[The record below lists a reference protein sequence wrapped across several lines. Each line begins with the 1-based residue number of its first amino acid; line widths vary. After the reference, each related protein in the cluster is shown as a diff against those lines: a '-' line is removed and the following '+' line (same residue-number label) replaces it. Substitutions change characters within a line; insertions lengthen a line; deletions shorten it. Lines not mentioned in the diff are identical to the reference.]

1 MKRSNPTLSILA
13 LVALLLFSACT
24 EIKKTAHGPE
34 ADLVFTNAN
43 IITLD
48 AGNPGAEA
56 LAVKGD
62 RILAVG
68 SAAEITETIGK
79 KTRIV
84 DLGGRTVVPGL
95 IESHAHLLG
104 MGRAKMVLDLVG
116 TESAAQIAK
125 MVGDHAAKLP
135 PRRWILGRGWDQ
147 NDWETKAFPTHAA
160 LSAAAPDHPV
170 CLTRVDGHALWANGK
185 ALALAGVTAATADP
199 PGGRIERD
207 GQGAPSGVFV
217 DNAMSLIRSHIPE
230 PTRREKKEALLLAVK
245 ECNAFGFTS
254 FHDAGQGSET
264 ITLYRELLAEGK
276 LTLRCNV
283 MLSGGNADLLDEL
296 LPAGPSI
303 GEGDGF
309 LTIRSIKLFADGA
322 LGSRGA
328 ALLEDYADDPGN
340 RGLLVDD
347 GQRIFTVACRALEH
361 GFQVCTHAIGDRAN
375 RVVLDAY
382 ERAFKTHPTGK
393 DHRFRIEHAQIL
405 DGTDIERFAALGVI
419 ASMQAQHC
427 TSDMPWVPDRIGDTR
442 TAEGAYVW
450 KKLLDRGVH
459 VPNGSDAP
467 VESANPFWGIYAAIT
482 RRDRNGNPAG
492 GWYPDQA
499 MTRKEAL
506 ESFTVE
512 GAFASFDEELK
523 GRLKKGM
530 LADITVL
537 SKNIMAVAEEEIP
550 GIEATMTVIGG
561 KVVFSRMDG

>member
-1 MKRSNPTLSILA
+1 MRISTPSLSLLA
-13 LVALLLFSACT
+13 LATLLLFAACT
-24 EIKKTAHGPE
+24 EVEETAPELE

-48 AGNPGAEA
+48 AGNPEAEA

-68 SAAEITETIGK
+68 SAAEIAKTVGK
-79 KTRIV
+79 KTRVV

-104 MGRAKMVLDLVG
+104 MGRAKMILDLVA
-116 TESAAQIAK
+116 TESEAQIAEI
-125 MVGDHAAKLP
+125 VRTHAAEIP
-135 PRRWILGRGWDQ
+135 PDRWILGRGWDQ

-185 ALALAGVTAATADP
+185 ALALSDITAATADP

-207 GQGAPSGVFV
+207 GQGAPTGVFI

-230 PTRREKKEALLLAVK
+230 PTGREKKEALLLAVK
-245 ECNAFGFTS
+245 ECNSLGFTS

-264 ITLYRELLAEGK
+264 IALYRELLAEGK

-283 MLSGGNADLLDEL
+283 MLSGGSDSLLDEL
-296 LPAGPSI
+296 LPAGPTI

-328 ALLEDYADDPGN
+328 ALLEDYSDDPGN

-347 GQRIFTVACRALEH
+347 EERIFTVACRALEH

-375 RVVLDAY
+375 RVVLNAY
-382 ERAFKTHPTGK
+382 ERAFKKYPAVN

-405 DGTDIERFAALGVI
+405 DGADIERFAALGVI

-427 TSDMPWVPDRIGDTR
+427 TSDMPWVPDRIGDAR

-450 KKLLDRGVH
+450 RKLLDRGVH

-467 VESANPFWGIYAAIT
+467 VESANPFLGIYAAVT
-482 RRDRNGNPAG
+482 RRARDGKPSG

-506 ESFTVE
+506 ASFTVE
-512 GAFASFDEELK
+512 GAFASFEEKLK

-537 SKNIMAVAEEEIP
+537 SKNISAAPEEEIP
-550 GIEATMTVIGG
+550 DIEATMTVVGG
-561 KVVFSRMDG
+561 KIVFSRKDG